1 MFRHILVPLD
11 GSTHSQNALE
21 KAADLALHYKAKISV
36 LHVITDVLSSRV
48 PDELRDYAKMEHVH
62 VTEKDMLLGVAR
74 KLVEKAELQ
83 LRELGLI
90 DIALSID
97 TGNVASKIVEFSQE
111 NDVDLIV
118 MGRRGLGDLGGLL
131 IGSVS
136 HKVCHLAD
144 CACLTVK

>member
-1 MFRHILVPLD
+1 MNAGKHAAVEVP
-11 GSTHSQNALE
+11 
-21 KAADLALHYKAKISV
+21 AA
-36 LHVITDVLSSRV
+36 
-48 PDELRDYAKMEHVH
+48 
-62 VTEKDMLLGVAR
+62 VTEDGCW
-74 KLVEKAELQ
+74 KLVETAELK
-83 LRELGLI
+83 LRELGLS
-90 DIALSID
+90 DIGLSID

-131 IGSVS
+131 MGSVS

>member
-21 KAADLALHYKAKISV
+21 KAADLALHYKARVSI
-36 LHVITDVLSSRV
+36 LHVITDVLRSRV
-48 PDELRDYAKMEHVH
+48 PDELRDYATMEHVQ
-62 VTEKDMLLGVAR
+62 VTENDMLLAVAR
-74 KLVEKAELQ
+74 KLVETAELQ
-83 LRELGLI
+83 LRELGLS
-90 DIALSID
+90 DMTLSID

-118 MGRRGLGDLGGLL
+118 MGRRGLGDLSGLL
-131 IGSVS
+131 LGSVS